1 MKHSRSILKLIG
13 GVAFITINTLSQ
25 AALEPALSLSE
36 EQRMKHESTGV
47 IGGAL
52 IGGLLGGPIGA
63 IATAAFGGWVSDKTI
78 AKKEN
83 ELLNTA
89 LNQQG
94 QDLIALQ
101 AQYRALEARYQVA
114 SRESQAARVRNASFS
129 GQDRSINNNPSVT
142 ACCNDAELS
151 LHFKTGS
158 SSIEPLYEEKLAQ
171 FITLVNTLP
180 EAVIGITGHADR
192 RGDSDVN
199 FGLSQQRVQA
209 VEKKLNSL
217 GLSKRALQTS
227 AYGESRPVSQADSLE
242 DNFFDRRVV
251 LKIISAGNDRLTRN
265 DD

>member
-1 MKHSRSILKLIG
+1 MKHSRSILTLIG
-13 GVAFITINTLSQ
+13 GVAFITISTISQ
-25 AALEPALSLSE
+25 AAGEPALSLSE

-89 LNQQG
+89 LNQQQ

-129 GQDRSINNNPSVT
+129 GQDRPVNNKASVT
-142 ACCNDAELS
+142 ACCHDAELS
-151 LHFKTGS
+151 LHFKTS
-158 SSIEPLYEEKLAQ
+158 STSIEPLYDKKLIE
-171 FITLVNTLP
+171 FIAFVNTLP

-199 FGLSQQRVQA
+199 LGLSQQRVQT
-209 VEKKLNSL
+209 VEKKLKSL
-217 GLSKRALQTS
+217 GLSNHALQIS
-227 AYGESRPVSQADSLE
+227 AYGESRPVSKTDSLE

-251 LKIISAGNDRLTRN
+251 LKIISAGNDLLTRN

>member
-13 GVAFITINTLSQ
+13 GVAFITISTLSQ

-158 SSIEPLYEEKLAQ
+158 TSIEPLYEEKLAQ

-199 FGLSQQRVQA
+199 LGLSQQRVQA
-209 VEKKLNSL
+209 VEKKLNSH

-227 AYGESRPVSQADSLE
+227 AYGESRPVSQTDSLE